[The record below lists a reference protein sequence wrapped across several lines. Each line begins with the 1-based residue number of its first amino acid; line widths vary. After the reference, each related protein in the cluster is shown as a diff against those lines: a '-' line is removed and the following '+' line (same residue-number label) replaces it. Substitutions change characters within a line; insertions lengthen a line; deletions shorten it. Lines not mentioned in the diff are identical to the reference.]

1 MLLFEEALR
10 FALAGSVRTIQSGSA
25 TARRLT
31 IELLHRHGE
40 DFRQPFPFP
49 TADSL
54 LDQSTIL
61 ATAERFYG
69 RTSDQKRSKRSTGS
83 QGRGASSL
91 GRACQAQAVSQQQ
104 LCGDDDPSR
113 TEGPVPRRTC
123 QADALFER
131 RQYFAVLAGSVL
143 DHEAEL
149 VEETKAYG
157 GDTSDENE
165 AKEDADRTDTLAY
178 QLKAH
183 LPRSSKCVCSSSGSS
198 NLSARHEPA
207 PTTLFDLF
215 ISPITVHT
223 LAHVFEDVTYEIKDL
238 RKNTMSKPHWDRQRR
253 QERDDAF
260 NTVFD
265 TSHKAFGDNN
275 W

>member
-1 MLLFEEALR
+1 CGMTFNRTRDIDAELNAERIMAREIPSLRMTARPHTKYPSAKSNGFKTISPYLRKASASFYLTNIVGKQKDALR
-10 FALAGSVRTIQSGSA
+10 IKSAQNVLPEVKVAAQARLDALAKHKRFLNNSFAEMTTQVKLKVLFRDARVKRTHDG
-25 TARRLT
+25 L
-31 IELLHRHGE
+31 
-40 DFRQPFPFP
+40 QP
-49 TADSL
+49 
-54 LDQSTIL
+54 
-61 ATAERFYG
+61 
-69 RTSDQKRSKRSTGS
+69 
-83 QGRGASSL
+83 
-91 GRACQAQAVSQQQ
+91 
-104 LCGDDDPSR
+104 
-113 TEGPVPRRTC
+113 
-123 QADALFER
+123 LFER
-131 RQYFAVLAGSVL
+131 RQHFAVLAGCVL

-149 VEETKAYG
+149 AEETKAYG

-183 LPRSSKCVCSSSGSS
+183 LPRI
-198 NLSARHEPA
+198 
-207 PTTLFDLF
+207 D
-215 ISPITVHT
+215 T

-238 RKNTMSKPHWDRQRR
+238 RKKTMSKPHWDHQRR